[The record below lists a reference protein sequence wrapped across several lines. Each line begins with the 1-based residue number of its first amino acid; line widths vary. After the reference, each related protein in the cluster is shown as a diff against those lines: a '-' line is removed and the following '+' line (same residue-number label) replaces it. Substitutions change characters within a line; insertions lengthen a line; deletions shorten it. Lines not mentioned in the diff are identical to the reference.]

1 MTSRT
6 IHFLIVEGY
15 QALDLAGPMAVFS
28 TANDICSDAYDLVT
42 LGLGEGTTKS
52 NAGLTTVPD
61 ARIHDLEPPHTL
73 VFVGGPGARTAK
85 FACRDTDRLREL
97 AQRSTRVISICTGSF
112 IAAQLG
118 LLDDHVTTT
127 HWRHQDEL
135 QKRFRKTKLEHDR
148 LYTVDGKYWSSAGV
162 TAGIDL
168 ALAIVREDL
177 GDTIAASIARQLV
190 VYLHRDGGQN
200 QYSEGLR
207 VQHGASGAFS
217 ELIEWVRVNL
227 SGDLTISVLA
237 ARMGMSPR
245 NFQRR
250 FKTEFGVPATT
261 LIERLRIDHAR
272 DLLRNPSV
280 SIAAVA
286 AATGFKSPDSFR
298 RAFER
303 VVGVGPRFHQK
314 RFQENDMH

>member
-1 MTSRT
+1 MSSRT
-6 IHFLIVEGY
+6 VHFLIVVGY

-28 TANDICSDAYDLVT
+28 TANDVCSDAYDLVT
-42 LGLGEGTTKS
+42 LGLDQAKIKS

-61 ARIHDLEPPHTL
+61 ASIHDLEPPHTL

-85 FACRDTDRLREL
+85 FAGRDADRLREL
-97 AQRSTRVISICTGSF
+97 AQRSTRVITICTGSF
-112 IAAQLG
+112 MAARLG
-118 LLDDHVTTT
+118 LLDDHTTTT
-127 HWRHQDEL
+127 HWRHQEEL
-135 QKRFRKTKLEHDR
+135 QTQFPKTKLEHDR

-177 GDTIAASIARQLV
+177 GDGIAATIARQLV
-190 VYLHRDGGQN
+190 VYLHRDGGQH

-207 VQHGASGAFS
+207 VQHSATGAFS
-217 ELIEWVRVNL
+217 ELIEWVRTNL
-227 SGDLTISVLA
+227 SGDLKISVLA

-250 FKTEFGVPATT
+250 FKTEFGVPPTT
-261 LIERLRIDHAR
+261 LIERFRIDQAR
-272 DLLRNPSV
+272 ELLRNPSV

-286 AATGFKSPDSFR
+286 AATGFNSPDSFR

-303 VVGVGPRFHQK
+303 VLGVSPSFHQK